1 MIHLAAKACD
11 TVKESVGALAM
22 AQGTFIDHMLNSS
35 NSSPSRA
42 CQKASTL
49 DAWLASG
56 APVFGALSGSM
67 PKAGGVLAGTA
78 CADAVANA
86 TAFTALTTAAAAA
99 SAVGTGLCGIGSA
112 LASVASATAAASV
125 YVSL

>member
-1 MIHLAAKACD
+1 MPGLP
-11 TVKESVGALAM
+11 SGAL
-22 AQGTFIDHMLNSS
+22 
-35 NSSPSRA
+35 
-42 CQKASTL
+42 
-49 DAWLASG
+49 
-56 APVFGALSGSM
+56 VFGALSGSM
-67 PKAGGVLAGTA
+67 LKAGGVLAGTA